1 MDLKR
6 VFRLSAQSKIAF
18 VGAGGKTTAMFKLAR
33 SYRGL
38 VLVTTTTHL
47 AESQL
52 SLADQWIRVEK
63 VEDLPGEREEIV
75 GQMVLFVGPRVGDGR
90 VGGLSAGVLDGLK
103 GLADQWNCPLLIE
116 ADGARRLPLKAPA
129 DHEPAVPEFVDGVVV
144 VAGLSGLDKRL
155 NEKWVHRPER
165 FADLASISLG
175 ERITREGLLRVLVS
189 PGGGLKGIPAQ
200 AWKML
205 LFNQIDAYPNWRSL
219 LSYLPEILAQ
229 FHAVGFSVIEDGLI
243 LEVREKIAGVVL
255 AAGGSS
261 RLGKPKQLLDWKG
274 KPFIL
279 RAAEIALQADL
290 NPVIV
295 VTGSA
300 GNDAAKVLDHL
311 DVEVIHNPDWS
322 RGQSTSIQE
331 GIRHLPPHLGG
342 AVFLLVDQPQIPPD
356 LVKKLVQAH
365 ARQLPPI
372 VSARV
377 NSRRAN
383 PVLFDH
389 TLFPDLIDLQG
400 DVGGRVL
407 FNENRVFFVTWEDEA
422 IGLDVDTLEEYQKL
436 RELYSD

>member
-6 VFRLSAQSKIAF
+6 AFRLSPDSKIAF
-18 VGAGGKTTAMFKLAR
+18 VGAGGKTTAMFKIAS
-33 SYRGL
+33 SYGDL
-38 VLVTTTTHL
+38 VLLTTTTHL
-47 AESQL
+47 AENQL
-52 SLADQWIRVEK
+52 SRADQWIRVET
-63 VEDLPGEREEIV
+63 VEDLPAAREEIQ
-75 GQMVLFVGPRVGDGR
+75 GQTVLFVGPRVEDGR
-90 VGGLSAGVLDGLK
+90 VGGLSADVLDGLSE
-103 GLADQWNCPLLIE
+103 LADRWDCPLLIE
-116 ADGARRLPLKAPA
+116 ADGARMLPLKAPA
-129 DHEPAVPEFVDGVVV
+129 DHEPVVPDFVTGVVV
-144 VAGLSGLDKRL
+144 VAGLSGLGEYL
-155 NEKWVHRPER
+155 SEEFVHRPER
-165 FADLASISLG
+165 FANLASILPG

-189 PGGGLKGIPAQ
+189 PAGGLKAIPDQ

-219 LSYLPEILAQ
+219 LSYLPEILAHY
-229 FHAVGFSVIEDGLI
+229 HAVGFSVLEDGLV
-243 LEVREKIAGVVL
+243 LEVRERIAGIIL
-255 AAGGSS
+255 AAGESS
-261 RLGKPKQLLDWKG
+261 RLGQPKQLLDWKG

-295 VTGSA
+295 VTGSD
-300 GNDAAKVLDHL
+300 GVEAAEVLDPL
-311 DVEVIHNPDWS
+311 PVEIIDNPAWS

-342 AVFLLVDQPQIPPD
+342 AVFLLVDQPQIPSD
-356 LVKKLVQAH
+356 LVKKLVKAH
-365 ARQLPPI
+365 AKQLPPI

-389 TLFPDLIDLQG
+389 TLFPDLMELEG

-407 FNENRVFFVTWEDEA
+407 FDENLVKFVTWEDET
-422 IGLDVDTLEEYQKL
+422 IGLDVDTPEDYRKL